1 MLTREEFNGRMRYLT
16 IRETPVPKESKELE
30 EQGYTIVRKA
40 FNAKELKAL
49 RTEINQVYDERQP
62 DSRMRD
68 KPDTNTPHHFRY
80 EMFNHSP
87 LCQTIAGRRE
97 ILDVIEPLLGED
109 CHIIANICWRNPP
122 GEMELNGGK
131 WHLDGG
137 PHIPLR
143 SDQVWPENLPHPVFA
158 IGAHIFL
165 TNCPRKCGPTGVIPG
180 SHKSGTHPPVVG
192 LSACGILILIS
203 TSVGLISGYFGGVVD
218 LVIQRFVD
226 AWLSLPGLF
235 VILTV
240 MTTLGAGM
248 PQTIG
253 VLGAFYTKKEIP

>member
-40 FNAKELKAL
+40 FNAKEMKAL

-165 TNCPRKCGPTGVIPG
+165 YQLPPQMWSHRGDPRQSQVRNAPTSGGSLRLRDPDPHLHKCWPHFRVFRGRCGFGHPAVRGRLAFLTRIICDSDRDDHPG
-180 SHKSGTHPPVVG
+180 GWDASDHW
-192 LSACGILILIS
+192 GIGRLLH
-203 TSVGLISGYFGGVVD
+203 
-218 LVIQRFVD
+218 
-226 AWLSLPGLF
+226 
-235 VILTV
+235 
-240 MTTLGAGM
+240 
-248 PQTIG
+248 
-253 VLGAFYTKKEIP
+253 